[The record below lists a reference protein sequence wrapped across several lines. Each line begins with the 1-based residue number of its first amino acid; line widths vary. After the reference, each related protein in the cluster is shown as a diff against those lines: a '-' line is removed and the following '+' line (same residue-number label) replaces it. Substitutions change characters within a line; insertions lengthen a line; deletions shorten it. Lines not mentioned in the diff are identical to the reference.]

1 MTMASLPSLSLP
13 LLDPSTVHRT
23 VLTNGL
29 RVVVHRDSSAPV
41 AAIVTHVCAGYFDE
55 TDDVVGI
62 AHVLEHMYFKGTP
75 TRGVGEIAQETK
87 AVGGYL
93 NAATIYDYTS
103 YYTVLPSS
111 GFATGLEIQFDA
123 YANSLIDAEELAREL
138 EVIIQEAK
146 RKADNPHAVTIET
159 LYEVLHDRHRVRRWR
174 IGREPGLRALTR
186 EQLLAFYHNFYRPGN
201 TILVIVGDVDPDDAL
216 REVERRYGAL
226 RAGKPVRTPGPRED
240 GTSGFRYREWAGD
253 IGQTQLAF
261 GWRTPGSDHP
271 DTPHLDLLAT
281 ALGAGRASRL
291 YRAVRDR
298 TLASSVAA
306 YNYTPTELGVFV
318 VQAET
323 PPATATAAAHA
334 AWQQVRAAREEGLGV
349 LELERA
355 KRIQESRWIRR
366 LETMEGQANH
376 LAEWEA
382 LGDWRLG
389 DRYLERLL
397 TATPEQLRAAAE
409 HYLTPDRAGVVVY
422 RPYAAPTLAADARAA
437 RALIDAGHSEPLPP
451 TGTATPTTAAFVAS
465 TEPVFDREEAGVR
478 VYHTREAVP
487 VLVRRKPGAGLVHLG
502 FYTLGGAAE
511 EGEER
516 AGLSTLLVRT
526 ALKGT
531 TRRTAAVIA
540 EEGELLG
547 GSVGGA
553 TGIESLG
560 WSISVPSKH
569 ARAALELLADVVT
582 GAAYPEE
589 AYETERA
596 IAIADV
602 VALRDDMYRYPMRL
616 AGTTAFAGHPY
627 GVPVSGTEE
636 SLRRVAVEELRAWH
650 GARVL
655 QAQSVVAVVGDV
667 NPDDAAALAAREL
680 RHLARGDAPEIQ
692 RPVWPTSVRTATE
705 ERDKAQTALA
715 ILFPS
720 PARDDDDRFAAAMI
734 AGVASG
740 LGGRFFEELRDKH
753 SLCYTVHAFQAERR
767 LAGTFAAYI
776 ATSPEKEDVAREG
789 LLREFEKLRSA
800 PVTADELAR
809 AQTYAIGTHAIRQQS
824 GGSVLADVVD
834 AWLFGRLAELDE
846 FEERIR
852 RVTPERMRAVAE
864 RYFDPARRVEGIVRG
879 VPKTV

>member
-1 MTMASLPSLSLP
+1 MTLASPPPLSLP
-13 LLDPSTVHRT
+13 LLDPASVYRT
-23 VLTNGL
+23 VLPNGL
-29 RVVVHRDSSAPV
+29 RVLVRRDTSAPV
-41 AAIVTHVCAGYFDE
+41 VAIVTHVCAGYFDE

-75 TRGVGEIAQETK
+75 TRGVGEIARATK

-93 NAATIYDYTS
+93 NAATIYDYTT

-111 GFATGLEIQFDA
+111 GFMTGLEIQFDA
-123 YANSLIDAEELAREL
+123 YANPLLDAQELAREL

-146 RKADNPHAVTIET
+146 RKADNPHALTIET
-159 LYEVLHDRHRVRRWR
+159 LYEVLHDRHRIRRWR
-174 IGREPGLRALTR
+174 IGREPGLRALKR
-186 EQLLAFYHNFYRPGN
+186 DQLLAFYRNFYRPGN
-201 TILVIVGDVDPDDAL
+201 TILVIVGDVDPDATL
-216 REVERRYGAL
+216 REVERRHGTL
-226 RAGKPVRTPGPRED
+226 PAGEPVRTPGPRENGGAD
-240 GTSGFRYREWAGD
+240 FRYREWAGD
-253 IGQTQLAF
+253 VGQTQLAA

-291 YRAVRDR
+291 YRAVRER

-318 VQAET
+318 VQAEG
-323 PPATATAAAHA
+323 PAATAAAAARA
-334 AWQQVRAAREEGLGV
+334 AWQQVRVAREEGLGA
-349 LELERA
+349 LELDRA
-355 KRIQESRWIRR
+355 KRIQESRWIRG

-376 LAEWEA
+376 LAQWEA

-397 TATPEQLRAAAE
+397 TATSEQVRGVAQRYLAPERAA
-409 HYLTPDRAGVVVY
+409 VVVY
-422 RPYAAPTLAADARAA
+422 RPETAPQVAADAVAA
-437 RALIDAGHSEPLPP
+437 RALIDAGRPEPLPP
-451 TGTATPTTAAFVAS
+451 VGSATATGAAFVA
-465 TEPVFDREEAGVR
+465 TAGPVLDGEEAGVR
-478 VYHTREAVP
+478 VYRTSAGVP
-487 VLVRRKPGAGLVHLG
+487 ILVRRKPGAALINLG
-502 FYTLGGAAE
+502 VYALGGAAG
-511 EGEER
+511 EGAER

-531 TRRTAAVIA
+531 SRRSAAVIA

-553 TGIESLG
+553 AGVETFG

-582 GAAYPEE
+582 DAAYPAE
-589 AYETERA
+589 ALEIERA
-596 IAIADV
+596 VALADV

-616 AGTTAFAGHPY
+616 AATTAFAGHPY

-636 SLRRVAVEELRAWH
+636 SLRRLAVEELRAWH
-650 GARVL
+650 AARVL
-655 QAQSVVAVVGDV
+655 RAHSVIAVVGDV
-667 NPDDAAALAAREL
+667 DPDDAAAIAARDL
-680 RHLARGDAPEIQ
+680 GDLVPADAPVIP
-692 RPVWPTSVRTATE
+692 RPQWPATAQTAAE
-705 ERDKAQTALA
+705 NRDKAQTGLA
-715 ILFPS
+715 MLFAS
-720 PARDDDDRFAAAMI
+720 PGRDDDDRFAAAMI

-740 LGGRFFEELRDKH
+740 LGGRFFEELREKH
-753 SLCYTVHAFQAERR
+753 SLCYTVHAFQTERR
-767 LAGTFAAYI
+767 LGGAFAAYI
-776 ATSPEKEDVAREG
+776 ATSPDKEDIAREG
-789 LLREFEKLRSA
+789 LLREFEKLRTTLVGA
-800 PVTADELAR
+800 EELAR

-846 FEERIR
+846 FETQIR

-879 VPKTV
+879 VLKAV

>member
-1 MTMASLPSLSLP
+1 MTLAAPALSIP
-13 LLDPSTVHRT
+13 LLDPSTVQRT
-23 VLTNGL
+23 VLPNGL
-29 RVVVHRDSSAPV
+29 RVLVRRDNSAPV
-41 AAIVTHVCAGYFDE
+41 VAIVTYVCAGYFDE

-75 TRGVGEIAQETK
+75 SRGVGEIARETK

-103 YYTVLPSS
+103 YYTVLPAS
-111 GFATGLEIQFDA
+111 GFVTGLEVQFDA

-146 RKADNPHAVTIET
+146 RKADNPHALAIET
-159 LYEVLHDRHRVRRWR
+159 LYEVLHDQHRIRRWR
-174 IGREPGLRALTR
+174 IGRESGLRALTR
-186 EQLLAFYHNFYRPGN
+186 ERLIAFYRNFYRPGS
-201 TILVIVGDVDPDDAL
+201 TILAIVGDVDPDGAL

-226 RAGKPVRTPGPRED
+226 ATGKPVRTPGPREKRAA
-240 GTSGFRYREWAGD
+240 GFRYREWAGD
-253 IGQTQLAF
+253 IGQTQLAL
-261 GWRTPGSDHP
+261 GWRTPGSEHP

-291 YRAVRDR
+291 YRAVRER
-298 TLASSVAA
+298 TLASSVAS

-318 VQAET
+318 VQAEA
-323 PPATATAAAHA
+323 PPATAAAAARA
-334 AWQQVRAAREEGLGV
+334 AWHQVSAAREEGLTA

-355 KRIQESRWIRR
+355 KRIQESRWIRG

-397 TATPEQLRAAAE
+397 TATSAQVRDVAQR
-409 HYLTPDRAGVVVY
+409 YLKPDRAGVVVY
-422 RPYAAPTLAADARAA
+422 RPQTSPQVAADAATA
-437 RALIDAGHSEPLPP
+437 RVLIDTGRLEALPP
-451 TGTATPTTAAFVAS
+451 TGTAVPRTAAFVAFAD
-465 TEPVFDREEAGVR
+465 PVFEREEAGVR
-478 VYHTREAVP
+478 VYRTSAGVP
-487 VLVRRKPGAGLVHLG
+487 ILVRRKPGAGLVHLG
-502 FYTLGGAAE
+502 VYALGGAAGD
-511 EGEER
+511 GEER

-531 TRRTAAVIA
+531 SRRSAAVIA

-553 TGIESLG
+553 TGVESFG

-582 GAAYPEE
+582 DAVYPAE
-589 AYETERA
+589 ALETERTV
-596 IAIADV
+596 AIADV
-602 VALRDDMYRYPMRL
+602 VSLRDDMYRYPMRL
-616 AGTTAFAGHPY
+616 AGITAFAGHPY

-650 GARVL
+650 GGRVRR
-655 QAQSVVAVVGDV
+655 AHSVIGVVGDV
-667 NPDDAAALAAREL
+667 SPDDAAALAGRVL
-680 RHLARGDAPEIQ
+680 RDLAPADAPAIP
-692 RPVWPTSVRTATE
+692 RPVWPGSARTATE
-705 ERDKAQTALA
+705 ARDKAQTALA
-715 ILFPS
+715 MLFPS

-776 ATSPEKEDVAREG
+776 ATSPDKEDVAREG
-789 LLREFEKLRSA
+789 LLREFEKLRA
-800 PVTADELAR
+800 TPVAADELAR

-846 FEERIR
+846 FEEQIR

-864 RYFDPARRVEGIVRG
+864 RYFDPARRVEGVVRG

>member
-1 MTMASLPSLSLP
+1 MTVAAPALSLP
-13 LLDPSTVHRT
+13 LLDPASVHRT
-23 VLTNGL
+23 VLPNGL
-29 RVVVHRDSSAPV
+29 RILVRRDSSAPV
-41 AAIVTHVCAGYFDE
+41 VAIVSHLCAGYFDE

-75 TRGVGEIAQETK
+75 TRGVGEIARETK

-111 GFATGLEIQFDA
+111 GFVTGLEVQFDA
-123 YANSLIDAEELAREL
+123 YANSLIDADELAREL

-159 LYEVLHDRHRVRRWR
+159 LYEVLHDRHRIRRWR

-186 EQLLAFYHNFYRPGN
+186 EHLLAFYRNFYRPGN

-216 REVERRYGAL
+216 REVERCYGAL
-226 RAGKPVRTPGPRED
+226 PAGKPVRTPGPREN
-240 GTSGFRYREWAGD
+240 GAGGFRYREWDGD

-323 PPATATAAAHA
+323 PPATAPAAARA
-334 AWQQVRAAREEGLGV
+334 AWQQVQAAREEGLGA

-397 TATPEQLRAAAE
+397 TATSAQVRDVAE
-409 HYLTPDRAGVVVY
+409 RYLAPDRAGVVVY
-422 RPYAAPTLAADARAA
+422 RPHAAPTLAPDLRAA
-437 RALIDAGHSEPLPP
+437 RSLFDSGEPEPLPP
-451 TGTATPTTAAFVAS
+451 TGTATPAGSAFVAS
-465 TEPVFDREEAGVR
+465 AEPLFEREEAGVR
-478 VYHTREAVP
+478 VYRTGEGVP
-487 VLVRRKPGAGLVHLG
+487 ILVRRKPGAGLVHLG
-502 FYTLGGAAE
+502 VYALGGAAE
-511 EGEER
+511 EGDER

-547 GSVGGA
+547 GSVAGA
-553 TGIESLG
+553 SGVESFG

-582 GAAYPEE
+582 DATYPEE

-596 IAIADV
+596 IAISDV

-616 AGTTAFAGHPY
+616 AGTTAYAGHPY

-650 GARVL
+650 GGRVL
-655 QAQSVVAVVGDV
+655 QAHSVIAVVGDV
-667 NPDDAAALAAREL
+667 NSDEAAALAAREL
-680 RHLARGDAPEIQ
+680 RNLVPGEAPEIPA
-692 RPVWPTSVRTATE
+692 PVWPASMRTAAE

-720 PARDDDDRFAAAMI
+720 PARDDDNRFAAAMI

-776 ATSPEKEDVAREG
+776 ATSPAKEDMARDG
-789 LLREFEKLRSA
+789 LLREFEKLRNTA
-800 PVTADELAR
+800 VGADELAR

-846 FEERIR
+846 FEEQIR

>member
-1 MTMASLPSLSLP
+1 MTIVAPTLSLP
-13 LLDPSTVHRT
+13 LLDPGSVQRT
-23 VLTNGL
+23 ILPNGL
-29 RVVVHRDSSAPV
+29 RVLIRRDSSAPV
-41 AAIVTHVCAGYFDE
+41 VAIVTHVCAGYFDE

-75 TRGVGEIAQETK
+75 TRAVGEIARETK

-111 GFATGLEIQFDA
+111 GFATGLEIQYDA
-123 YANSLIDAEELAREL
+123 YANSLIDADELAREL

-146 RKADNPHAVTIET
+146 RKADNPHAVAIET
-159 LYEVLHDRHRVRRWR
+159 LYEVLHDRHRIRRWR

-186 EQLLAFYHNFYRPGN
+186 EHLLTFYRNFYRPAA
-201 TILVIVGDVDPDDAL
+201 TILVIVGDIDPDDVL
-216 REVERRYGAL
+216 REVEQRYGAL
-226 RAGKPVRTPGPRED
+226 PAGMPVRSPGPREPGD
-240 GTSGFRYREWAGD
+240 SDFRYRELAGD
-253 IGQTQLAF
+253 IGQTQLAI

-306 YNYTPTELGVFV
+306 YNYTPTEIGVFI
-318 VQAET
+318 VQAEA
-323 PPATATAAAHA
+323 PPATASAALHA
-334 AWQQVRAAREEGLGV
+334 AWQQVRAARSDGLGA

-382 LGDWRLG
+382 LGGWQLG
-389 DRYLERLL
+389 DRYLEQVL
-397 TATPEQLRAAAE
+397 TATTEEIRAVAE
-409 HYLTPDRAGVVVY
+409 RYLTPDEASVVVY
-422 RPYAAPTLAADARAA
+422 RPQAAPTLAGDAATA
-437 RALIDAGHSEPLPP
+437 RALIDVGRAEPLPASGRSMP
-451 TGTATPTTAAFVAS
+451 STSPFVAS
-465 TEPVFDREEAGVR
+465 SRPVLEREEAGVR
-478 VYHTREAVP
+478 IYRTDAGIP
-487 VLVRRKPGAGLVHLG
+487 ILVRRKRGAGLVHLG
-502 FYTLGGAAE
+502 VYGLGGAVE
-511 EGEER
+511 EGEAR
-516 AGLSTLLVRT
+516 AGLGTLLVRT
-526 ALKGT
+526 AIKGT
-531 TRRTAAVIA
+531 SRRSAAIIA

-547 GSVGGA
+547 GSVSGA
-553 TGIESLG
+553 SGVESFG

-582 GAAYPEE
+582 DPAYAAD

-602 VALRDDMYRYPMRL
+602 VTLRDDMYRYPMRL

-636 SLRRVAVEELRAWH
+636 SLRRIRVEDLRAWH
-650 GARVL
+650 GRHVL
-655 QAQSVVAVVGDV
+655 QSHSVIAIVGDLE
-667 NPDDAAALAAREL
+667 PDDAAAIAAHGL
-680 RHLARGDAPEIQ
+680 RDLVPADPPEIQ
-692 RPVWPTSVRTATE
+692 RPDWPMSALTVAE

-715 ILFPS
+715 MLFPS
-720 PARDDDDRFAAAMI
+720 PARDDNDRFAAAML

-767 LAGTFAAYI
+767 VAGTFAAYV
-776 ATSPEKEDVAREG
+776 ATSPEKEDVARQG
-789 LLREFEKLRSA
+789 LLREFEKLRND
-800 PVTADELAR
+800 PVSADELTR

-846 FEERIR
+846 FEAQIR
-852 RVTPERMRAVAE
+852 SVTPQRMRAVAE
-864 RYFDPARRVEGIVRG
+864 RYFDPTRRVEGVVKG
-879 VPKTV
+879 VGRTV

>member
-1 MTMASLPSLSLP
+1 MTLAAPSLSLP
-13 LLDPSTVHRT
+13 LLDPASVHRT
-23 VLTNGL
+23 VLPNGL
-29 RVVVHRDSSAPV
+29 RVLVRRDSSAPV
-41 AAIVTHVCAGYFDE
+41 VAIVTHVCAGYFDE
-55 TDDVVGI
+55 TDDIAGI

-75 TRGVGEIAQETK
+75 TRGVGEIARETK
-87 AVGGYL
+87 TVGGYL

-111 GFATGLEIQFDA
+111 GFAAGLEIQFDA
-123 YANSLIDAEELAREL
+123 YANSLIDADELAREL

-146 RKADNPHAVTIET
+146 RKADNPHAVAIET
-159 LYEVLHDRHRVRRWR
+159 LYEVLHDRHRIRRWR
-174 IGREPGLRALTR
+174 IGREPGLRALSR
-186 EQLLAFYHNFYRPGN
+186 EQLLGFYRNFYRPET
-201 TILVIVGDVDPDDAL
+201 TILVVVGDVDPDDGL

-226 RAGKPVRTPGPRED
+226 PAGKPVRTPGPREN
-240 GTSGFRYREWAGD
+240 GAGGFRYREWAGD
-253 IGQTQLAF
+253 IGQTQLAI
-261 GWRTPGSDHP
+261 GWRTPGSAHR
-271 DTPHLDLLAT
+271 DTPSLDLLAT

-318 VQAET
+318 VQAES
-323 PPATATAAAHA
+323 PPATAPAALHA
-334 AWQQVRAAREEGLGV
+334 AWQQVKAAREGGLGM

-397 TATPEQLRAAAE
+397 TLTTEDVRKAAE
-409 HYLTPDRAGVVVY
+409 RYLTPDTAGVAVY
-422 RPYAAPTLAADARAA
+422 RPEAAPTLAPDGAAA
-437 RALIDAGHSEPLPP
+437 RELIDRGRSDPLPP
-451 TGTATPTTAAFVAS
+451 TGTATPTTNALVTAAG
-465 TEPVFDREEAGVR
+465 PIFDREAAGVR
-478 VYHTREAVP
+478 VYRTSAGVP
-487 VLVRRKPGAGLVHLG
+487 ILVRQKPGAGLVHLG
-502 FYTLGGAAE
+502 VYALGGAIE
-511 EGEER
+511 EGETR
-516 AGLSTLLVRT
+516 AGLGTLLART
-526 ALKGT
+526 AVKGT
-531 TRRTAAVIA
+531 GRRSAAIIA
-540 EEGELLG
+540 EEAELLG
-547 GSVGGA
+547 GSVSGVAGV
-553 TGIESLG
+553 ESFG

-582 GAAYPEE
+582 NAAYPEE

-616 AGTTAFAGHPY
+616 AAMTAFAGHPY

-636 SLRRVAVEELRAWH
+636 SLRRIAVDELRTWH
-650 GARVL
+650 GARVV
-655 QAQSVVAVVGDV
+655 QSHSVIAIVGDLD
-667 NPDDAAALAAREL
+667 PDDAAALAAREL
-680 RHLARGDAPEIQ
+680 RGLVPADSPRLH
-692 RPVWPTSVRTATE
+692 RPVWPSSVRTAGE

-720 PARDDDDRFAAAMI
+720 PARDDDDRFAAMML

-740 LGGRFFEELRDKH
+740 LGGRFFEELRDKS

-767 LAGTFAAYI
+767 VAGTFAAYI
-776 ATSPEKEDVAREG
+776 ATSPEKESAAREG
-789 LLREFEKLRSA
+789 LLREFAKLRTD
-800 PVTADELAR
+800 PVTDEELTR

-824 GGSVLADVVD
+824 GGSVLSDVVD
-834 AWLFGRLAELDE
+834 AWLFGDLSELDE
-846 FEERIR
+846 FESQIR

-864 RYFDPARRVEGIVRG
+864 RYFDPERRVEGIVRG
-879 VPKTV
+879 VGRTV